1 MLLAYVRLHILPG
14 SGPSWSS
21 FERFFFQK
29 PVQIMQQNIAF
40 CKIWSEK
47 PMRQKNG
54 ILKILRGF
62 SSIFED
68 RKRLFRSFF
77 DSKRA
82 SPPKG
87 TSGTLAKCFVLYH
100 LGDRC
105 GFYPFLTL
113 FFTFSVFFS
122 FSLFFR
128 RRQKCVPRLRKTYI
142 SLKKLFLLISIR
154 HRPPSEIVALT

>member
-14 SGPSWSS
+14 SGPSRSS
-21 FERFFFQK
+21 FERFVFQK

-54 ILKILRGF
+54 IRKILQGF
-62 SSIFED
+62 SSNFED

-82 SPPKG
+82 SSSKG

-100 LGDRC
+100 FGDYS
-105 GFYPFLTL
+105 GFYALLTI
-113 FFTFSVFFS
+113 FSTFSIFFS
-122 FSLFFR
+122 FSLFLC
-128 RRQKCVPRLRKTYI
+128 RRQKCVPRLRKTYN
-142 SLKKLFLLISIR
+142 S
-154 HRPPSEIVALT
+154 